1 MSMIKKSLKENTQ
14 SQPLKSPRYGFE
26 KYIIYPPANLITPL
40 LIKLKLT
47 SDQTSI
53 LALILTI
60 AGGVFIVLGYNNYF
74 YNLTGIAF
82 WAIAIILD
90 LADGEIARRT
100 GNFGI
105 LDKMKDSCVH
115 TVWYFSISLQSHFRY
130 NSDLI
135 DFLCFCALA
144 FFTIRLGVTLNM
156 DYRILRDKYRAL
168 IKNPDAA
175 KISENKNSGKNIFWV
190 NPSFKN
196 FLYFI
201 LYCDTVWIAIII
213 CGLFNKLLWFYLFYM
228 ITDMLQSVYIMLI
241 NSYRTGNLFGKK
253 IE

>member
-1 MSMIKKSLKENTQ
+1 MSITKPSLEKKSF
-14 SQPLKSPRYGFE
+14 QPIIKSPRYGFE

-74 YNLTGIAF
+74 YNLIGIAF
-82 WAIAIILD
+82 WAIGIILD

-100 GNFGI
+100 ENFGI

-130 NSDLI
+130 NSDII
-135 DFLCFCALA
+135 DLLCFSALA
-144 FFTIRLGVTLNM
+144 VFTIRLGVTLNM
-156 DYRILRDKYRAL
+156 DYRILRDKYRAIL
-168 IKNPDAA
+168 KNPD
-175 KISENKNSGKNIFWV
+175 ISPKMENKNSGANIFWV

-201 LYCDTVWIAIII
+201 LYCDTVWIAIIV
-213 CGLFNKLLWFYLFYM
+213 CGLFDKLLWFYLFYM
-228 ITDMLQSVYIMLI
+228 ITDLLQSIYIMLI
-241 NSYRTGNLFGKK
+241 NSYRTGNLFGKRN
-253 IE
+253 